1 MNRALIILVP
11 LFFGFLT
18 AFVASR
24 RGYRPS
30 VWFFLGVLLGAFATA
45 AVLVQPRAR
54 KEVSDAPRPV
64 SDSALRH

>member
-1 MNRALIILVP
+1 MSLALAVLVP

-18 AFVASR
+18 AFIASR

-45 AVLVQPRAR
+45 AILVQPRAG
-54 KEVSDAPRPV
+54 KEATDAPRTVP
-64 SDSALRH
+64 DSAFRR